1 MSSQSEAALAALRNL
16 PLFALFSDQ
25 DLERVV
31 PILHERHIE
40 RGQVVFNQGDDLDAI
55 YMIFAGRIKTQVVTE
70 DGLEQVMNVLS
81 TGDIFPHVG
90 FLEGGH
96 YPATAV
102 ALEDTHLGY
111 LRQADVLALVRHN
124 GDLAVQLLVILGDT
138 IRTLQE
144 RIRDLALRSLQSRL
158 AATLWRLAKQSEAR
172 PGEPVTIGL
181 THQDLSSLVGASREG
196 VSRAISILRR
206 EGLVETGP
214 RGLRLPD
221 PDRLLDHL

>member
-1 MSSQSEAALAALRNL
+1 MSSESQAALTALRKL

-31 PILHERHIE
+31 PILHEHRVE
-40 RGQVVFNQGDDLDAI
+40 RGEVIFNQGDDLDAV
-55 YMIFAGRIKTQVVTE
+55 YMVFAGRVKASVVTE

-90 FLEGGH
+90 FLEGGP

-102 ALEDTHLGY
+102 ALEDSHLGS
-111 LRQADVLALVRHN
+111 LRRSDLLALVRRN
-124 GDLAVQLLVILGDT
+124 GDLAVQLLLILGDT

-144 RIRDLALRSLQSRL
+144 RIRDLALRSLQGRL
-158 AATLWRLAKQSEAR
+158 AAALWRLARQSQTQ
-172 PGEPVTIGL
+172 PGHPVTIIL

-196 VSRAISILRR
+196 VSRALSALKR

-214 RGLRLPD
+214 RGIRVPN
-221 PDRLLDHL
+221 PERLLDHL